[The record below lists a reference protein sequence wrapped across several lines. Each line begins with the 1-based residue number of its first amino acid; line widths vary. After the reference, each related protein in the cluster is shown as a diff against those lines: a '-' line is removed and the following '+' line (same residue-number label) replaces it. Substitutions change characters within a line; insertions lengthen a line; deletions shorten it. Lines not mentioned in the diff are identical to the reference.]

1 MLKNNQKVAIY
12 MEEHIYSEYGKMGM
26 GALRYLKNDIV
37 CVIDKKYSGSNI
49 NEHYPSLKSVPIVKN
64 LESAINLG
72 AEVLIL
78 GIAPTGGKI
87 PNNWLPVIK
96 NALEKKISIVN
107 GLHDLLEK
115 RYASLLKNDE
125 QWIWDVRVP
134 KFEPKIAEARA
145 ASLNNI
151 RLLMVGTDM
160 ACGKMTTALE
170 IYSWAKKQ
178 KLKTG
183 FVATGQIGITIT
195 GDGIPLDAFKVD
207 HACGAVEQKILENSE
222 KDLIII
228 EGQGSLLHP
237 GSTATLPLM
246 RGSCPTHIILCHRAE
261 KENLRYPENIKIPNL
276 KKFIQLNENVASVY
290 GTFCETKCIGV
301 SLNTSKLSE
310 KEAKETIKKIS
321 KKTELPVTDPIR
333 FGVEL
338 ICKDLLKDLK
348 KKRLNK

>member
-1 MLKNNQKVAIY
+1 MSTMLKNNQKVAIY
-12 MEEHIYSEYGKMGM
+12 LEGHIYSEYGKMGM

-37 CVIDKKYSGSNI
+37 CVIDKKHSGSDI
-49 NEHYPSLKSVPIVKN
+49 NEHFPSLKSVPIVKN
-64 LESAINLG
+64 LDSAVNLG
-72 AEVLIL
+72 SEVLIL

-87 PNNWLPVIK
+87 PNDWLPIIQ
-96 NALEKKISIVN
+96 NAIEKKLSIVN
-107 GLHDLLEK
+107 GLHDLLGK
-115 RYASLLKNDE
+115 RFGDLLIKDN
-125 QWIWDVRVP
+125 QWIWDIRVP

-207 HACGAVEQKILENSE
+207 HACGAVEHKILENSDN
-222 KDLIII
+222 DLIII

-246 RGSCPTHIILCHRAE
+246 RGCCPTHIILCHRAE

-276 KKFIQLNENVASVY
+276 KKFIQLNENIASVQ
-290 GTFCETKCIGV
+290 GTFGKTRCIGV

-310 KEAKETIKKIS
+310 KHAKKVIKKIKES
-321 KKTELPVTDPIR
+321 TGLPVTDPIR
-333 FGVEL
+333 FGVE
-338 ICKDLLKDLK
+338 IIFEDLLKILVK
-348 KKRLNK
+348 